1 MCNGSFWIYEG
12 TSKLNVSILI
22 HSGLRFSS
30 PGFNNFSRWQKQGP
44 TSFTSL
50 SFSFFLC
57 KCCCTIPKWSSDAR
71 LLHSLLSKR
80 YFAFF
85 QKLLHSIYLPVESP
99 PPSPD
104 PVNRSP
110 SLHLGRQL
118 SPARFLVDSCDAAAH
133 VRQEFCP
140 GWRHLCC
147 DGLCE
152 SLSED
157 LQDDTAEDLHETQN
171 NPVAWMAPG
180 QPPPLFFSECL
191 ALLQHG
197 FELAS
202 HSAVNRTPD
211 GRDHTAISFQRTKD
225 SIVDISTATCWCCP
239 TTVLRYI
246 QILTKIL
253 GRVTLSATGKQI

>member
-1 MCNGSFWIYEG
+1 MLLHNP
-12 TSKLNVSILI
+12 KMILWCTAA
-22 HSGLRFSS
+22 SL
-30 PGFNNFSRWQKQGP
+30 P
-44 TSFTSL
+44 TLKKIFCILPKVTSL
-50 SFSFFLC
+50 NLSPC
-57 KCCCTIPKWSSDAR
+57 WIPPP
-71 LLHSLLSKR
+71 H
-80 YFAFF
+80 
-85 QKLLHSIYLPVESP
+85 

-133 VRQEFCP
+133 VSQEFCP

-171 NPVAWMAPG
+171 NPVAWMVPG
-180 QPPPLFFSECL
+180 QHPPFFLEYL

-246 QILTKIL
+246 QILTKIV